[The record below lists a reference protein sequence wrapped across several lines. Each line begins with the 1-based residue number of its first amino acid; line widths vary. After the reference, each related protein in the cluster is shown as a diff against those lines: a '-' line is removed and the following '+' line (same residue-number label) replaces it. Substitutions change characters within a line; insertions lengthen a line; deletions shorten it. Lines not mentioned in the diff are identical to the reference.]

1 MKTNRLLLFFILF
14 LIFFVSIFVYLSL
27 NPYVLYI
34 LKGERDFNEV
44 IIEIDNYISSGNLDS
59 AEKAIKFY
67 SYYADTEYKWLS
79 LVKRAKLYSDKI
91 NHYVLMRNILDL
103 SVKSLPGNLKLR
115 ALEVYSKLKVG
126 AVLEAYD
133 VAKQYLLGYKEYK
146 YLCDEAFIKSV
157 ILNYDVKDIKSF
169 LIKMEQERDALA
181 FETIGFNLQNNAFLI
196 NAMLLYI
203 DKKDLDAAK
212 RILLK
217 IKEDKDF
224 AKELA
229 YISYGLDNLD
239 FTIANL
245 KLLSDNSEPS
255 LMFLLADAYLK
266 KGDIHNAKSEY
277 LKLYTDFPDYS
288 MMIYLGL
295 AFIAKKENDLKRAI
309 TYLNKANE
317 KFKGNEMM
325 NYYLASMYFE
335 INDYFNAN
343 EIVKKYK
350 DNPLFFKLY
359 FILNYSNLKY
369 EAKKSFLWRLFYR
382 SNYGSDIA
390 QFLAWN
396 LLLYSDLKD
405 LDLFFNI
412 YNPVDEIQDWYYFY
426 KFYYLFLKKDLAVAE
441 KILLREQTSKYLY
454 GVYYNFG
461 VLRFYQKNYKE
472 SEEYFS
478 NAVSL
483 LPFALDDK
491 SSINL
496 REREDIAKIYLKRGI
511 NYLYLGEFEKGREA
525 ISIANSFYET
535 NEGKLYMNMIKIFKE
550 RN

>member
-1 MKTNRLLLFFILF
+1 MF

-44 IIEIDNYISSGNLDS
+44 IIEIDDYISNGNLDS

-146 YLCDEAFIKSV
+146 YLCDEAFIKSL

-203 DKKDLDAAK
+203 DKKDFDAAR

-266 KGDIHNAKSEY
+266 KGDINNAKSEY

-343 EIVKKYK
+343 EIVKRYK
-350 DNPLFFKLY
+350 DNPLFLN
-359 FILNYSNLKY
+359 FIL
-369 EAKKSFLWRLFYR
+369 F
-382 SNYGSDIA
+382 
-390 QFLAWN
+390 
-396 LLLYSDLKD
+396 
-405 LDLFFNI
+405 
-412 YNPVDEIQDWYYFY
+412 
-426 KFYYLFLKKDLAVAE
+426 
-441 KILLREQTSKYLY
+441 
-454 GVYYNFG
+454 
-461 VLRFYQKNYKE
+461 
-472 SEEYFS
+472 
-478 NAVSL
+478 
-483 LPFALDDK
+483 
-491 SSINL
+491 
-496 REREDIAKIYLKRGI
+496 
-511 NYLYLGEFEKGREA
+511 
-525 ISIANSFYET
+525 
-535 NEGKLYMNMIKIFKE
+535 
-550 RN
+550 

>member
-1 MKTNRLLLFFILF
+1 M
-14 LIFFVSIFVYLSL
+14 SL

-44 IIEIDNYISSGNLDS
+44 IIEIDDYISNGNLDS

-146 YLCDEAFIKSV
+146 YLCDEAFIKSL

-203 DKKDLDAAK
+203 DKKDFDAAR

-266 KGDIHNAKSEY
+266 KGDINNAKSEY

-343 EIVKKYK
+343 EIVKRYK
-350 DNPLFFKLY
+350 DNPLFLN
-359 FILNYSNLKY
+359 FIL
-369 EAKKSFLWRLFYR
+369 F
-382 SNYGSDIA
+382 
-390 QFLAWN
+390 
-396 LLLYSDLKD
+396 
-405 LDLFFNI
+405 
-412 YNPVDEIQDWYYFY
+412 
-426 KFYYLFLKKDLAVAE
+426 
-441 KILLREQTSKYLY
+441 
-454 GVYYNFG
+454 
-461 VLRFYQKNYKE
+461 
-472 SEEYFS
+472 
-478 NAVSL
+478 
-483 LPFALDDK
+483 
-491 SSINL
+491 
-496 REREDIAKIYLKRGI
+496 
-511 NYLYLGEFEKGREA
+511 
-525 ISIANSFYET
+525 
-535 NEGKLYMNMIKIFKE
+535 
-550 RN
+550 

>member
-1 MKTNRLLLFFILF
+1 M
-14 LIFFVSIFVYLSL
+14 
-27 NPYVLYI
+27 YI

-44 IIEIDNYISSGNLDS
+44 IIEIDDYISSGNLDS

-146 YLCDEAFIKSV
+146 YLCDEAFIKSL

-203 DKKDLDAAK
+203 DKKDFDAAR

-266 KGDIHNAKSEY
+266 KGDINNAKSEY

-343 EIVKKYK
+343 EIVKRYK

-382 SNYGSDIA
+382 SNYSSDIA

-405 LDLFFNI
+405 LDLFFNV

-426 KFYYLFLKKDLAVAE
+426 KFYYLFLKKDLVVAE
-441 KILLREQTSKYLY
+441 KILLREQTNKYLY
-454 GVYYNFG
+454 GIYYNFG
-461 VLRFYQKNYKE
+461 VLKFYQKNYKE

-478 NAVSL
+478 NAVST
-483 LPFALDDK
+483 LPFAIDDK

-496 REREDIAKIYLKRGI
+496 KEREDIAKIYLKRGI

>member
-1 MKTNRLLLFFILF
+1 MKANKVLLFFILF
-14 LIFFVSIFVYLSL
+14 LVLFVSIFVYLSL
-27 NPYVLYI
+27 NPYVLYM
-34 LKGERDFNEV
+34 LKGELDFNEILV
-44 IIEIDNYISSGNLDS
+44 EVDGYLLNENLES
-59 AEKAIKFY
+59 AENAIRFY

-79 LVKRAKLYSDKI
+79 LIKRAKLYSVKI
-91 NHYVLMRNILDL
+91 KHYLLMRDILDL

-133 VAKQYLLGYKEYK
+133 IAKQYLLGYKEYK
-146 YLCDEAFIKSV
+146 HLYDEAFIKSL
-157 ILNYDVKDIKSF
+157 ILSYDVKDIKSF
-169 LIKMEQERDALA
+169 LIKMERERDALA

-196 NAMLLYI
+196 DAMLLYI
-203 DKKDLDAAK
+203 QKKDLDSAK

-224 AKELA
+224 SKELA

-245 KLLSDNSEPS
+245 KLNNSNEPS

-266 KGDIHNAKSEY
+266 KGDINNAKIEY

-288 MMIYLGL
+288 MMVYLGL

-309 TYLNKANE
+309 AYLNKANE
-317 KFKGNEMM
+317 NFKENEMV
-325 NYYLASMYFE
+325 NYYLANIYFE
-335 INDYFNAN
+335 ANDYFNAN
-343 EIVKKYK
+343 EIAKKYR
-350 DNPLFFKLY
+350 DSPLFFKLY
-359 FILNYSNLKY
+359 FVLNYANLKY

-382 SNYGSDIA
+382 SNYSTDIA
-390 QFLAWN
+390 QLLAWN

-405 LDLFFNI
+405 LDLFFKI
-412 YNPVDEIQDWYYFY
+412 YDSVDEVQDWYYFY
-426 KFYYLFLKKDLAVAE
+426 KFYYFFLKKDLSVAE
-441 KILLREQTSKYLY
+441 KIIIENQVGKYLY
-454 GVYYNFG
+454 GFYYNLG
-461 VLRFYQKNYKE
+461 VLKLYQKNYKE

-478 NAVSL
+478 KTVSL
-483 LPFALDDK
+483 LPFTLDDK
-491 SSINL
+491 SKITL
-496 REREDIAKIYLKRGI
+496 REREDVAKVYLKRGI

-525 ISIANSFYET
+525 ILTSNFFYET
-535 NEGKLYMNMIKIFKE
+535 NEGKLYMNMIEILKE

>member
-44 IIEIDNYISSGNLDS
+44 IIEIDDYISSGNLDS

-146 YLCDEAFIKSV
+146 YLCDEAFIKSL

-203 DKKDLDAAK
+203 DKKDFDAAR

-266 KGDIHNAKSEY
+266 KGDINNAKSEY

-343 EIVKKYK
+343 EIVKRYK

-382 SNYGSDIA
+382 SNYSSDIA

-405 LDLFFNI
+405 LDLFFNV

-441 KILLREQTSKYLY
+441 KILLREQTNKYLY
-454 GVYYNFG
+454 GIYYNFG
-461 VLRFYQKNYKE
+461 VLKFYQKNYKE

-478 NAVSL
+478 NAVST
-483 LPFALDDK
+483 LPFAIDDK

-496 REREDIAKIYLKRGI
+496 KEREDIAKIYLKRGI

>member
-44 IIEIDNYISSGNLDS
+44 IIEIDDYISSGNLDS

-146 YLCDEAFIKSV
+146 YLCDEAFIKSL

-203 DKKDLDAAK
+203 DKKDFDAAR

-266 KGDIHNAKSEY
+266 KGDINNAKSEY

-343 EIVKKYK
+343 EIVKRYK

-382 SNYGSDIA
+382 SNYSSDIA

-405 LDLFFNI
+405 LDLFFNV

-441 KILLREQTSKYLY
+441 KILLREQTNKYLY
-454 GVYYNFG
+454 GIYYNFG
-461 VLRFYQKNYKE
+461 VLKFYQKNYKE

-478 NAVSL
+478 NAVST
-483 LPFALDDK
+483 LPFAIDDK

-496 REREDIAKIYLKRGI
+496 KEREDIAKIYLKRGI
-511 NYLYLGEFEKGREA
+511 NYLYLGEFEKGLEA

>member
-44 IIEIDNYISSGNLDS
+44 IIEIDDYISSGNLDS

-146 YLCDEAFIKSV
+146 YLCDEAFIKSL

-203 DKKDLDAAK
+203 DKKDFDAAR

-266 KGDIHNAKSEY
+266 KGDINNAKSEY

-343 EIVKKYK
+343 EIVKRYK

-382 SNYGSDIA
+382 SNYSSDIA

-405 LDLFFNI
+405 LDLFFNV
-412 YNPVDEIQDWYYFY
+412 YNPVDEI
-426 KFYYLFLKKDLAVAE
+426 L
-441 KILLREQTSKYLY
+441 
-454 GVYYNFG
+454 
-461 VLRFYQKNYKE
+461 
-472 SEEYFS
+472 
-478 NAVSL
+478 
-483 LPFALDDK
+483 
-491 SSINL
+491 
-496 REREDIAKIYLKRGI
+496 
-511 NYLYLGEFEKGREA
+511 
-525 ISIANSFYET
+525 
-535 NEGKLYMNMIKIFKE
+535 
-550 RN
+550 